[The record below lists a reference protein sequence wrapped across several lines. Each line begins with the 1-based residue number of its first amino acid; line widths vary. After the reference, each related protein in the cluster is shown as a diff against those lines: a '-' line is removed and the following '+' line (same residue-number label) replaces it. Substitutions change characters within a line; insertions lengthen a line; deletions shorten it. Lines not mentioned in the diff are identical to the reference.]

1 MKLKGGKLPK
11 EQYEIAKK
19 KDQERIK
26 NYLENPENKERADK
40 YQYNQDVN
48 LLNQYDDEY
57 LRKKELAEKRQRDF
71 AKNPKLLEAYQRV
84 QNKNMMD
91 LHNKKM
97 EEHSN
102 HEFSR
107 SI

>member
-40 YQYNQDVN
+40 YQYNQDV
-48 LLNQYDDEY
+48 Y
-57 LRKKELAEKRQRDF
+57 
-71 AKNPKLLEAYQRV
+71 
-84 QNKNMMD
+84 
-91 LHNKKM
+91 
-97 EEHSN
+97 
-102 HEFSR
+102 
-107 SI
+107 